1 MSVTCSIRKNGPQQ
15 QAVGLKEENGGAMA
29 SKLVD
34 GPEEEYVVAYFGTL
48 Y

>member
-1 MSVTCSIRKNGPQQ
+1 MDVGNLLNTENGPQQ

-29 SKLVD
+29 SKLVE
-34 GPEEEYVVAYFGTL
+34 GPEEEYFGTL